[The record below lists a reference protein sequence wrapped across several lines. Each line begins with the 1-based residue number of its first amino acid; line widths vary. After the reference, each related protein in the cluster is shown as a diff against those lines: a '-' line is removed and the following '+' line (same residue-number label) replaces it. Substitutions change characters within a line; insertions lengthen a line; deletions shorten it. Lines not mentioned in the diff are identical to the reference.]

1 MKREE
6 WAALRAPAT
15 DSEAEAHVRARWDGI
30 AKPLDGL
37 GDFETIFTRIGAMTG
52 TENFLLERRTLLVFC
67 ADNGIVREGVSQS
80 GQEVTA
86 VVAGSLGDGSS
97 NVCCMARRAG
107 VNVLPVNIGIAEKS
121 NIPGVREC
129 CVLRGTEDFLRG
141 SAMTEAAVLESF
153 AVGRRL
159 AAERK
164 AAGDAVLAVGEMG
177 IGNTTTAAAVISAL
191 TGRPAIETAGR
202 GAGLSAQGVKRKR
215 EIIETGLQRHGL
227 LLGKALSL
235 SVKEMPRDEM
245 SDMLRTQRFSY
256 ALRTLACVGGLDI
269 AGICGAIIG
278 AAEFRMP
285 IVLDGLITAAAAL
298 AAEWLWPG
306 VRKFLLASH
315 AGREGGIGIAYEALK
330 LQPVIGGSMAIGE
343 GCGAVM
349 LFPLLDLVAE
359 VYNSH
364 RSFADI
370 RMEQYQRFH

>member
-6 WAALRAPAT
+6 WAALRVPAM
-15 DSEAEAHVRARWDGI
+15 DSAAEARVRARWDRI

-37 GDFETIFTRIGAMTG
+37 GAFETIFARIGAMTG
-52 TENFLLERRTLLVFC
+52 TEDFLLERRTLLVFC

-86 VVAGSLGDGSS
+86 AVAGSLGDGSS

-121 NIPGVREC
+121 SIPGIREC
-129 CVLRGTEDFLRG
+129 CVLRGTEDFLRAP
-141 SAMTEAAVLESF
+141 AMTEAAVLEGL

-164 AAGDAVLAVGEMG
+164 AAGDTVLAVGEMG

-191 TGRPAIETAGR
+191 TGRPAMETAGR
-202 GAGLSAQGVKRKR
+202 GAGLSTRGVKRKR
-215 EIIETGLQRHGL
+215 EMIEAGLQRHGL
-227 LLGKALSL
+227 LRGKALSL
-235 SVKEMPRDEM
+235 AAKEMSRDEM
-245 SDMLRTQRFSY
+245 PDTLCAQRFSY
-256 ALRTLACVGGLDI
+256 ALRTLSCVGGLDI

-278 AAEFRMP
+278 SAELRMP
-285 IVLDGLITAAAAL
+285 VVLDGLITAAAAL
-298 AAEWLWPG
+298 AAEWLWQG
-306 VRKFLLASH
+306 VREFMLASH
-315 AGREGGIGIAYEALK
+315 AGREGGIGVAYAALG
-330 LQPVIGGSMAIGE
+330 LQPVIGGNLAMGE

-349 LFPLLDLVAE
+349 LFPLLDLAAE

-370 RMEQYQRFH
+370 RLEQYQRFH